1 MITRRD
7 LAVARDAVARGKLG
21 AEVPSQSTKSEL
33 STHDTTQPS
42 QSIEAPLNESKPDEI
57 SDLTQPKPDA
67 ALEPQPQVATSPKK
81 RPSPL
86 NEDDTSS
93 EPSAKKQAIGD
104 TAPGVSAPQLPE
116 MKLEL
121 DTKQTEQANSTE
133 EPAPDTATFSNTG
146 DLDSLF
152 NDPASAGGM
161 GGSGDEPDF
170 STATDLNL
178 NAEFDFP
185 GFNAGL
191 DANTSNDNEN
201 ISALL
206 PGLQDYA
213 NDTGGAEP
221 DFSSFFTADPT
232 ANANDLSQNTGNGS
246 GDGNQQN
253 NTTQQDTTFDDL
265 FNLEFDMGGG
275 GSDNQSGGNDFN
287 FDFS

>member
-7 LAVARDAVARGKLG
+7 LAVARDVVARGKLG
-21 AEVPSQSTKSEL
+21 AEAPSQPNKSEA
-33 STHDTTQPS
+33 STHDNTQPS
-42 QSIEAPLNESKPDEI
+42 QSIEAPSNEPKPDEPHA
-57 SDLTQPKPDA
+57 TQPKPDA
-67 ALEPQPQVATSPKK
+67 AAEPESQVATSPKK
-81 RPSPL
+81 RPSPS
-86 NEDDTSS
+86 NEDDISS
-93 EPSAKKQAIGD
+93 EPAAKKQAIGD
-104 TAPGVSAPQLPE
+104 TAPGVSAPQPPE

-121 DTKQTEQANSTE
+121 DTKPTEQANSTE

-191 DANTSNDNEN
+191 DANTSNDNDN

-221 DFSSFFTADPT
+221 DFSSFFAADPT

-246 GDGNQQN
+246 GEGNQQN
-253 NTTQQDTTFDDL
+253 NTSQQDTTFDDL

-275 GSDNQSGGNDFN
+275 GNDNQSGGNDFN